1 MCLFMFGVHPGVLFN
16 DSRIGRGVSLVQ
28 NHRMA
33 RGASESEGVGV
44 LAALHSNQ
52 FVMAVCI
59 WTKVITI

>member
-1 MCLFMFGVHPGVLFN
+1 MPVTGTHLGVLFN
-16 DSRIGRGVSLVQ
+16 DSQIGHGVSLVP
-28 NHRMA
+28 HHTA
-33 RGASESEGVGV
+33 EEESESEGKWGA